1 MTGRPELVVTGR
13 VASLAGDAGFA
24 WSGGLAVAD
33 GAVVAVGTASELLAL
48 AGPSTRVWRLPPEL
62 CAVPGITDAH
72 LHLGM
77 AARAAT
83 ALDLDD
89 ALDRATMLARIARA
103 HDRLMA
109 AGDLAS
115 PIEGHGWSIDRYGG
129 WPTAADL
136 DVVAPARTIAL
147 WSHDHHARWVSQDL
161 LGQATRVAGAAD
173 ALVRRDADG
182 RPTGILHEAA
192 AALVDPLLPAW
203 DADRLVAA
211 LATYARSLAELGVTG
226 IHDPGE
232 LADLT
237 TLDTGPALY
246 RRLAEAGALPLRV
259 WASVRAPQLPAAIDA
274 GLRTGLGVGRYR
286 TGWLKLFADGALG
299 SRSAAL
305 LAPWESDDPA
315 GPPVGDPT
323 GLLTAS
329 PEELLALAR
338 TASAAGIAAQVH
350 GIGDR
355 AVRVALDVLSQ
366 LPAPSVGRHRV
377 EHAQLVDPA
386 DVPRFAALGVA
397 ASVQPCH
404 LCTDE
409 PAMRVAWGDRTAS
422 AVPLA
427 ALDATGAL
435 IPLGTDA
442 PVESADPWRNL
453 AAAVARSDAG
463 WPSDRPAFHPEQALP
478 VARALR
484 AACLDPAL
492 TAGRDGLGRLVP
504 GAPADVVVIPV
515 AGLLDPGPRGATLAA
530 TRPLATLIDGQV
542 AHHASGFDPDR

>member
-1 MTGRPELVVTGR
+1 M
-13 VASLAGDAGFA
+13 
-24 WSGGLAVAD
+24 
-33 GAVVAVGTASELLAL
+33 
-48 AGPSTRVWRLPPEL
+48 
-62 CAVPGITDAH
+62 PGITDAH

-89 ALDRATMLARIARA
+89 APDRAAILARVAQA
-103 HDRLMA
+103 HERLVA

-115 PIEGHGWSIDRYGG
+115 AIEGHGWSIDRYGG

-136 DVVAPARTIAL
+136 DVVAPARTVAL
-147 WSHDHHARWVSQDL
+147 WSHDHHARWVSGDL
-161 LGQATRVAGAAD
+161 LGRASEAAGD
-173 ALVRRDADG
+173 VGTLVRRDVGG

-211 LATYARSLAELGVTG
+211 LTSYARALAALGVTG
-226 IHDPGE
+226 VHDPGE

-237 TLDTGPALY
+237 TLDAGPTLF
-246 RRLAEAGALPLRV
+246 RRLAEDGALPLRV

-274 GLRTGLGVGRYR
+274 GLRTGQGVGRYR

-305 LAPWESDDPA
+305 LAPWASDDPA

-329 PEELLALAR
+329 PDELLALAR

-386 DVPRFAALGVA
+386 DVPRFATLGVA

-409 PAMRVAWGDRTAS
+409 PAMRLAWGERTAN
-422 AVPLA
+422 AFPLA

-463 WPSDRPAFHPEQALP
+463 WPADRPAFHPEQALSVP
-478 VARALR
+478 RALR

-492 TAGRDGLGRLVP
+492 TAGREDVGRLVP
-504 GAPADVVVIPV
+504 GAVADAVVIPA
-515 AGLLDPGPRGATLAA
+515 AGLLDPGPRGARLAA